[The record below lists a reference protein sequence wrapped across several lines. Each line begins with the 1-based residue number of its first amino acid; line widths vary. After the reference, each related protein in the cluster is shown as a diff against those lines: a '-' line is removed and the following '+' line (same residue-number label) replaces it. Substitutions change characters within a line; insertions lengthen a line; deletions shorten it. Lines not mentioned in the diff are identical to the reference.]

1 MAQEF
6 IAGRYAEII
15 GSRRQGG
22 QGDVFKAVD
31 LVDNGRFVA
40 VKVIPGTQD
49 PINTVFFHRETDA
62 LARLDHPNITG
73 LLDKGFDASL
83 GVYYI
88 VLEWIPS
95 TLVDWLAALDE
106 PPGWDDLCENV
117 GLPLS
122 HALAHAHAQNV
133 LHRDIK
139 PTNILWD
146 GSKPLLADFGISKIK
161 SQVAAPGDATV
172 VDHASTPFA
181 PPERVTKAASNRD
194 VHGLAA
200 TLLRCLVPFELKT
213 YSDIDRALSDSRDGI
228 DVPDRA
234 MDLLKRCL
242 SNDPSVR
249 PKDGQ
254 ILDFELRKMHT
265 DRSRKWRAQTQLVL
279 TLAPQARAQLQRE
292 RLDLS
297 PEQTV
302 ETLMG
307 SATYAVPRRSVSMPG
322 PGAPL
327 TPDEFDLVGDE
338 LLLHV
343 QHTSQGMVCNRA
355 GVRDFYELE
364 RRRRMPG
371 AVLLPSDEYIWTARP
386 PRQQLA
392 AIQAARA
399 LRSLLSQAIQDAEDR
414 ESERF
419 RQARLDGWSRLI
431 EAKEELDRK
440 LEDPVGY
447 SLESRSWNT
456 AKLRLTNEPREDIVD
471 QDLLARDNS
480 RPSTINVPCNVEE
493 VDGDEALVRINGN
506 PDDFPEDGLLVRN
519 RTASTSAVRRQREA
533 LGAIRDER
541 SLRTDL
547 RSLVLDPS
555 GSSPSRPVE
564 FASQHVNLDDDKRV
578 AVANALGAPDLFLV
592 EGPPGTGK
600 TSFICELVAQHL
612 QARPNDR
619 ILLVSQM
626 HVALDNA
633 VSRLDKAGVSGIVR
647 LSTREDRVAVD
658 AAHLLLPNKLRAWIA
673 EVRQR
678 AAQGLEQLVAS
689 AGVSAPRLHLAF
701 AAEEAAAALRLKDRR
716 QEELE
721 AFDSATGD
729 DDVAD
734 ELRDRLTRA
743 EQAAD
748 AAVEAVQAHVE
759 RQGVRVDVPLSIS
772 GLTQLSTSCL
782 DGQAEAENLRDIMHA
797 QADWLASLQD
807 PRSAELLFL
816 PKQSV
821 IAGTCMGFLSNQN
834 VRDIDFD
841 LCIVDEASRATSTEL
856 FVPMVRSRR
865 WVLVGD
871 TKQLP
876 PMREEVMDYPEIV
889 EAYDLNEL
897 LGTDSLFSILVAE
910 SPQECRA
917 SLITQH
923 RMALPIGNLISKTF
937 YGEQLVHDPHPSLDG
952 HALRDQSRVVWY
964 STSRREKRY
973 EDSSQVRSSSNSV
986 EVDIVCDRL
995 RQLDEKVAKG
1005 EVRRLDGASVEVL
1018 VLTGY
1023 QRQLLMLDR
1032 AIRSL
1037 RLPHL
1042 EVKVKTIDAV
1052 QGQEADVVIFSVTRS
1067 NARLEM
1073 GFLAESFGEG
1083 RINVALSRAREL
1095 LWVVGD
1101 SEFCAAKDG
1110 PLKRVLEHISNAKGC
1125 GMEFV

>member
-31 LVDNGRFVA
+31 LASNGRSVA
-40 VKVIPGTQD
+40 VKVIPGAQD
-49 PINTVFFHRETDA
+49 PINTVFFHRETDS
-62 LARLDHPNITG
+62 LARLDHPNITR
-73 LLDKGFDASL
+73 LLDKGFDTSS

-88 VLEWIPS
+88 VLEWIPN
-95 TLVDWLAALDE
+95 TLADWLAGLDE
-106 PPGWDDLCENV
+106 PPGWDDLSESV
-117 GLPLS
+117 ALPLS

-139 PTNILWD
+139 PTNVLWD

-213 YSDIDRALSDSRDGI
+213 YSDIDRALSDSGDGI
-228 DVPDRA
+228 DVPDRV

-242 SNDPSVR
+242 SNDPSDR

-254 ILDFELRKMHT
+254 ILDFELRKIHT

-279 TLAPQARAQLQRE
+279 ALTPQTRAQLQRE
-292 RLDLS
+292 RPDLT

-307 SATYAVPRRSVSMPG
+307 SATYAVPRRSASM

-327 TPDEFDLVGDE
+327 TSDEFDLVGDE
-338 LLLHV
+338 LLLTV
-343 QHTSQGMVCNRA
+343 KNTGQGMLCSRA
-355 GVRDFYELE
+355 SVRDFYELE

-371 AVLLPSDEYIWTARP
+371 AVLLPSDEYVWTARQP
-386 PRQQLA
+386 AQQLA
-392 AIQAARA
+392 AVQSVKA

-440 LEDPVGY
+440 LEDPVGF
-447 SLESRSWNT
+447 SLESRSWNI
-456 AKLRLTNEPREDIVD
+456 AKLRLAKEPREDFID
-471 QDLLARDNS
+471 QDLLARDS
-480 RPSTINVPCNVEE
+480 SIPATINVPCTVEE
-493 VDGDEALVRINGN
+493 VDGDEAIVRIGAN
-506 PDDFPEDGLLVRN
+506 PHDFPEDGLLVRN

-547 RSLVLDPS
+547 RSLILDPS
-555 GSSPSRPVE
+555 GSAPADPVA
-564 FASQHVNLDDDKRV
+564 FDPQSINLDDDKRM
-578 AVANALGAPDLFLV
+578 AVAQALGAPDLFVV

-612 QARPNDR
+612 LARPNDR

-647 LSTREDRVAVD
+647 LSTRVDRVSVD
-658 AAHLLLPNKLRAWIA
+658 AAHLLLPNKLQTWIA
-673 EVRQR
+673 EVKQR

-689 AGVSAPRLHLAF
+689 AGVSGPLLQLAF
-701 AAEEAAAALRLKDRR
+701 AAEEAAAALRLRDER
-716 QEELE
+716 QGELD
-721 AFDSATGD
+721 AFDPATGD
-729 DDVAD
+729 DDVED

-743 EQAAD
+743 EQSVN
-748 AAVEAVQAHVE
+748 AAVGAVQDQAKILSVTITEPH
-759 RQGVRVDVPLSIS
+759 SIS
-772 GLTQLSTSCL
+772 GLTQLSKACL

-797 QADWLASLQD
+797 QADWIASLQD
-807 PRSAELLFL
+807 PQSAELLFL

-821 IAGTCMGFLSNQN
+821 IAGTCMGFLGNQN

-889 EAYDLNEL
+889 ESYDLDEL
-897 LGTDSLFSILVAE
+897 LGSDSLFSILVAE

-923 RMALPIGNLISKTF
+923 RMALPIGNLISKSF
-937 YGEQLVHDPHPSLDG
+937 YKEHLVHDPHPSLDG
-952 HALRDQSRVVWY
+952 NALGDQDRVVWY
-964 STSRREKRY
+964 STSRREKRF
-973 EDSSQVRSSSNSV
+973 EDSSQGRSASNSV
-986 EVDIVCDRL
+986 EIDIVCSRL
-995 RQLDEKVAKG
+995 RQLEEKAAKG
-1005 EVRRLDGASVEVL
+1005 EVRRLDGALVEVL

-1032 AIRSL
+1032 AVRSL

-1042 EVKVKTIDAV
+1042 NIKVKTIDAV
-1052 QGQEADVVIFSVTRS
+1052 QGQEADVVVFSVTRS
-1067 NARLEM
+1067 NTRLEM

-1095 LWVVGD
+1095 LWIVGD
-1101 SEFCAAKDG
+1101 SEFCTAKDG
-1110 PLKRVLEHISNAKGC
+1110 PLKKVIEHISNAKGC
-1125 GMEFV
+1125 GLEFL